1 VFGKVDFKGESTC
14 VADLH
19 EQTEYC
25 DKSFHICLQKKNWG
39 REAKEKKTLSADTL
53 PALPP
58 KMLCHYFAGSV
69 KPHLSVFRVA
79 ILQKYHR
86 NDVLMCTIH
95 LCVGT
100 LNEVTIL
107 SIGYRETP
115 FAPSHIF
122 KPGIGRTLVD
132 IDIPGGGRLPITQTR
147 KLNTFGIRTK
157 SIVPRLVLTLVEAI
171 TPKNE
176 LCKPSAALTDETGVR
191 VRIVRLKQLKAVAKE
206 IAGIVVDV
214 YIVTTHFTHRVEV
227 VTTNKDNDRQLGI
240 VLVKPKD
247 FLQTSAI
254 TMGTRW
260 WKDSVLHIDG
270 SIRLKLKN
278 GQNAW

>member
-1 VFGKVDFKGESTC
+1 
-14 VADLH
+14 
-19 EQTEYC
+19 
-25 DKSFHICLQKKNWG
+25 
-39 REAKEKKTLSADTL
+39 
-53 PALPP
+53 
-58 KMLCHYFAGSV
+58 MLCHYFAGSV
-69 KPHLSVFRVA
+69 KPHLTGFRVA

-86 NDVLMCTIH
+86 NDVLMSTIH

-100 LNEVTIL
+100 LNEVTVL
-107 SIGYRETP
+107 GIGYRETP

-122 KPGIGRTLVD
+122 KPGIGCTLVD
-132 IDIPGGGRLPITQTR
+132 VDEPSGGRLTFTEAR
-147 KLNTFGIRTK
+147 KFNTFGIRTK
-157 SIVPRLVLTLVEAI
+157 GIVPRLVLTLVEAI

-191 VRIVRLKQLKAVAKE
+191 VRIVRLKQFKAVTDE

-214 YIVTTHFTHRVEV
+214 YIVTANLAHRVEV
-227 VTTNKDNDRQLGI
+227 VTTNKDDDRQLGI
-240 VLVKPKD
+240 VLVKAKG

-260 WKDSVLHIDG
+260 WKDSVLHMDE